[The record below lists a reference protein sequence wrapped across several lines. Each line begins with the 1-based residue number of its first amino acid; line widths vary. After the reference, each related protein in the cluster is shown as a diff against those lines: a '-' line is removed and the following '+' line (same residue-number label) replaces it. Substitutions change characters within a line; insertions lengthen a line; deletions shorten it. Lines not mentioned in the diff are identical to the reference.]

1 MSIHDV
7 RKLGRE
13 YCQTDGSQH
22 YRENSIDT
30 IEYAIA
36 NGMIEDFCLINII
49 KYASRFKHTRKLD
62 DLKKVSDYS
71 HILAGVELEK
81 QGAEVVE
88 IAKIKSEKAC
98 WSCANTVTVDGE
110 KICHFAD
117 EKTRVCKASDYC
129 FWEQDSPKKTNET
142 NNKGL
147 LRGCF
152 TCGNRNN
159 VFRDGCSLS
168 YGEAVECR
176 GENLKHYV
184 SEDAVL
190 GISGPEVTD

>member
-22 YRENSIDT
+22 YRENGINP

-62 DLKKVSDYS
+62 DLKKVSDYA
-71 HILAGVELEK
+71 HILAGVELS
-81 QGAEVVE
+81 
-88 IAKIKSEKAC
+88 KSKDRVCGDCETVALK
-98 WSCANTVTVDGE
+98 SCDSCNNWLNDCCQLMDAHR
-110 KICHFAD
+110 KL
-117 EKTRVCKASDYC
+117 CKASGYC
-129 FWEQDSPKKTNET
+129 FWEKDEPEQTSESDKS
-142 NNKGL
+142 L

-152 TCGNRNN
+152 TCGNRDNR
-159 VFRDGCSLS
+159 FMDGCSLS
-168 YGEAVECR
+168 CGEAIECR
-176 GENLKHYV
+176 AENLKHYV
-184 SEDAVL
+184 SDDAL
-190 GISGPEVTD
+190 LDISGSEVTD

>member
-1 MSIHDV
+1 VSIHDV

-22 YRENSIDT
+22 YRESNIDP

-81 QGAEVVE
+81 QGREV
-88 IAKIKSEKAC
+88 K
-98 WSCANTVTVDGE
+98 DG
-110 KICHFAD
+110 
-117 EKTRVCKASDYC
+117 VCGGC
-129 FWEQDSPKKTNET
+129 PQEGNCEEPCPKWYAAQQKEMNCI
-142 NNKGL
+142 
-147 LRGCF
+147 R
-152 TCGNRNN
+152 
-159 VFRDGCSLS
+159 
-168 YGEAVECR
+168 
-176 GENLKHYV
+176 
-184 SEDAVL
+184 
-190 GISGPEVTD
+190 PEVTE

>member
-22 YRENSIDT
+22 YRENSIDP

-36 NGMIEDFCLINII
+36 NGMIEDFCLINIV

-81 QGAEVVE
+81 QGAEVVKT
-88 IAKIKSEKAC
+88 AGIKSLKAC
-98 WSCANTVTVDGE
+98 ENCGNTVISNEGRICWFTEE
-110 KICHFAD
+110 KQKI
-117 EKTRVCKASDYC
+117 CKASDYC
-129 FWEQDSPKKTNET
+129 FWGQDKPKKTNRPD
-142 NNKGL
+142 NKGL
-147 LRGCF
+147 LTGCF
-152 TCGNRNN
+152 TCGNRSNR
-159 VFRDGCSLS
+159 FSDGCNLS
-168 YGEAVECR
+168 YRKAAECR

-190 GISGPEVTD
+190 GILGSEVTD